1 MGDRKKG
8 NNGKRK
14 LRRTIWKILSVA
26 AVILWAVVIFR
37 FSSQQ
42 GTKSSGVSGKIC
54 YAIATEYNNLSHKDL
69 SETQIKTIADGIQ
82 FPVRKAA
89 HMSEYALLAL
99 LVFNMLCALGMADG
113 RKRYVFSLLLVA
125 AYAASDEIHQLF
137 IPGRSGQFRDV
148 LIDTAGGLIMLYLI
162 WLIRRAL
169 LHRKKK
175 PTKEKRV
182 AQN

>member
-1 MGDRKKG
+1 MGSREKG

-14 LRRTIWKILSVA
+14 LRRTIWKLLSVI
-26 AVILWAVVIFR
+26 AVILWAAVIFR

-54 YAIATEYNNLSHKDL
+54 YAIATEYSNLSHQDL
-69 SETQIKTIADGIQ
+69 SEAQIRTIAEGIQ

-99 LVFNMLCALGMADG
+99 LVFNALRALGMAG
-113 RKRYVFSLLLVA
+113 GKKRYALSLLLVA

-137 IPGRSGQFRDV
+137 IPGRSGQLWDV
-148 LIDTAGGLIMLYLI
+148 LIDTAGGLIMLCLI
-162 WLIRRAL
+162 RLIRRAW
-169 LHRKKK
+169 LHGKRK

-182 AQN
+182 A